1 MLEDF
6 DKKELIYDIE
16 KNNLGI
22 TLYKKNKRSLR
33 DEVYFLLNNKEIENS
48 LKMNSKD
55 LKNHFDNN
63 YETINKRI
71 RRLING

>member
-1 MLEDF
+1 MIVRPVSCEQRMNG
-6 DKKELIYDIE
+6 IVIE

-55 LKNHFDNN
+55 LKNHF
-63 YETINKRI
+63 E
-71 RRLING
+71 

>member
-1 MLEDF
+1 MNG
-6 DKKELIYDIE
+6 IVIE

-55 LKNHFDNN
+55 LKNHF
-63 YETINKRI
+63 Y
-71 RRLING
+71 